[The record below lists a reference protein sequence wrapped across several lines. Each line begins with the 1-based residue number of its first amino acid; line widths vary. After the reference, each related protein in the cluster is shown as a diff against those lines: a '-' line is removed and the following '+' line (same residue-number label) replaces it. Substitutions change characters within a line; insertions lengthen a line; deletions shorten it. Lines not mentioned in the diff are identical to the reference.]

1 MNKKVL
7 KEIISWVLVFVIA
20 FALAKF
26 INKFVFFRVNI
37 PSESMENTI
46 LVGDKVF
53 ISKASYWFSDPKR
66 GDIVVFPYPDNEE
79 EIYIKRIIGEPGDEI
94 EGKDGI
100 VYINGEPLHESYVKE
115 QLLSDFGPYVVP
127 EGKYFML
134 GDNRNFSKDS
144 RYWMNKFVDR
154 EKIQGKAILKTPG
167 FVWLNKVED

>member
-53 ISKASYWFSDPKR
+53 ISKVSLL
-66 GDIVVFPYPDNEE
+66 VFRSQEG
-79 EIYIKRIIGEPGDEI
+79 ILWSSHIRIMKKKSI
-94 EGKDGI
+94 
-100 VYINGEPLHESYVKE
+100 
-115 QLLSDFGPYVVP
+115 
-127 EGKYFML
+127 
-134 GDNRNFSKDS
+134 
-144 RYWMNKFVDR
+144 
-154 EKIQGKAILKTPG
+154 
-167 FVWLNKVED
+167 